1 MVELLR
7 TNDPV
12 LLSWLEAT
20 LAAHGI
26 ACVVLDAHTSVVEG
40 SIGAIQRRL
49 MVDADD
55 LAEARRVAADGERLR
70 AETPP

>member
-26 ACVVLDAHTSVVEG
+26 GCVVLDAHTSVVEG

-49 MVDADD
+49 MV
-55 LAEARRVAADGERLR
+55 EA
-70 AETPP
+70 